1 MEKVY
6 SNVDV
11 LYEIF
16 QYLNLEEHLKLT
28 RVCKRFRTVVVDFI
42 WKNKYK
48 NLEICKTSQHFGMLL
63 TNNTSAADC
72 NMASQNEIGFECLK
86 EDKTV
91 LNKKDINTFLELIVK
106 NIKVLVLYSPNIY
119 FKFTHDENE
128 IRSSSPLIFNPTE
141 FGVPFDS
148 RHRFINLNTI
158 LFQHVILTEKD
169 LKFLNNNCNHLEK
182 LSFENCFNN
191 NEKTL
196 VVGDDIK
203 ISTLQNMKSLKC
215 FEIVVFDAVDK
226 DLSYDVNK
234 ILKSLNVKQMI
245 LRIRNFA
252 LIDDDE
258 YDAMGIRALK
268 TLSNACEDLTIGYFR
283 SQRIFRKFNNTILC
297 NFKNLKKL
305 SLESWSLISVNEEF
319 FKKLSKTCA
328 HLEYLKLQ
336 YFDVNGFVAITS
348 LNKMILESCTG
359 LIWRDLKIMLSD
371 MKLEKF
377 SILDTEYLGLFEYF
391 NVASTLKTLVA
402 INCQRNHLK
411 RLFEMNN
418 GLNLKNLTTLIWHNN
433 FAQIP
438 IYVSTSCI
446 HLKLLITEPSTLLIN
461 NLYSFSC
468 LEKLTLRVDRKI
480 KFSRIMI
487 ILKHPRL
494 QHFTLTKLKGP
505 DGYDECNDY
514 LIDYDIRDQELFEFE
529 DKKISL
535 TFINISLNSYFK
547 IISEFWFNLLRNN
560 SKLKIM
566 IRYNRF
572 VHHDHSFLKY
582 IVNHRNFPKRLK
594 SIKIC
599 GYKLG
604 KVEKFSIP

>member
-28 RVCKRFRTVVVDFI
+28 RVCKRFRIVVVDFI

-48 NLEICKTSQHFGMLL
+48 NLEVCKTSQHFGMLL
-63 TNNTSAADC
+63 TNNTSAESFSME
-72 NMASQNEIGFECLK
+72 NQNEIGFESVK

-91 LNKKDINTFLELIVK
+91 LNKKDIETFLQLIVN
-106 NIKVLVLYSPNIY
+106 NIKVLVLYSPNMY

-128 IRSSSPLIFNPTE
+128 VRSSSPLIFNPTE

-148 RHRFINLNTI
+148 RHRFINLTTI
-158 LFQHVILTEKD
+158 VFQHVILTEKD
-169 LKFLNNNCNHLEK
+169 LKFLNNNCNKLEK

-203 ISTLQNMKSLKC
+203 ISTIQNMTSLKC

-226 DLSYDVNK
+226 DLSYDMNK
-234 ILKSLNVKQMI
+234 ILKTINIKQLI

-252 LIDDDE
+252 LIDEDE
-258 YDAMGIRALK
+258 YDVSIRALR
-268 TLSNACEDLTIGYFR
+268 TLTYACEDLTIGYFR
-283 SQRIFRKFNNTILC
+283 SQRIFRKFNNTILY

-319 FKKLSKTCA
+319 FKKLSKTCTQ
-328 HLEYLKLQ
+328 LEYLKLQ
-336 YFDVNGFVAITS
+336 YFEINGFAAIAS
-348 LNKMILESCTG
+348 LSNMVLESCTG
-359 LIWRDLKIMLSD
+359 LIWRDIKTMLSD
-371 MKLEKF
+371 MKLNKF
-377 SILDTEYLGLFEYF
+377 SIFDTEYIGMFEYF
-391 NVASTLKTLVA
+391 NVAPTLNTLVA

-411 RLFEMNN
+411 QLFEMNN
-418 GLNLKNLTTLIWHNN
+418 GLNLRNLTTLIWQDN

-438 IYVSTSCI
+438 IYVSTSCLQ
-446 HLKLLITEPSTLLIN
+446 LKTLVTEPSTLLIN
-461 NLYSFSC
+461 SLYSLNC
-468 LEKLTLRVDRKI
+468 LEKLTLRVNRKI
-480 KFSRIMI
+480 KFSRILI
-487 ILKHPRL
+487 ILKHPCL
-494 QHFTLTKLKGP
+494 QHFALTKLKGP

-514 LIDYDIRDQELFEFE
+514 LIDYDIRDQELMEFE

-535 TFINISLNSYFK
+535 TFINISLNNYFK
-547 IISEFWFNLLRNN
+547 IIPDFWFNLLRNN
-560 SKLKIM
+560 LKLKIM

-572 VHHDHSFLKY
+572 VHHDHTFLKY
-582 IVNHRNFPKRLK
+582 IINQRNFPKRLK
-594 SIKIC
+594 FIKIC
-599 GYKLG
+599 GYKIG
-604 KVEKFSIP
+604 NKENFYIP